1 MAHSDKK
8 MLSIFLTNTCN
19 LDCVYC
25 YAHNDPEN
33 IQIMSKDFAFWGI
46 EYYYKEYILK
56 HGFDKRIRFYGP
68 GEPTTQFTLMRD
80 ISEYAKKIWGIDTQ
94 IEIQTNGCFSDM
106 VCEWIEE
113 NADNIWI
120 SCDGLPEIQNRNR
133 PFYITHKPSSP
144 VMERNIKKLALSDKC
159 VVGIRSTITELNVD
173 EQIDNVKYFHSLG
186 VKYVWVDT
194 VFPGV
199 GDDVRDFV
207 YLDMN
212 HFVDKFLEATKY
224 ADSLNMEYRT
234 FFACNFDKCTNMHCR
249 ACYPVPH
256 LTTDGYLSACDMALF
271 GESDSRMKE
280 LIYGKW
286 DANTKKV
293 KYFDDRIK
301 KIQDRRVENLA
312 HCKHCSANQ
321 HCGGYCLGET
331 LNETGSLFGHKAVVC
346 NAIRRLYKELPDEL
360 KKYTYK
366 HP

>member
-25 YAHNDPEN
+25 YAHNDPNN
-33 IQIMSKDFAFWGI
+33 IQVISKDFAFWGI
-46 EYYYKEYILK
+46 EHYYNEYILK
-56 HGFDKRIRFYGP
+56 HGFDKRLRFYGP
-68 GEPTTQFTLMRD
+68 GEPTTQFALMKE
-80 ISEYAKKIWGIDTQ
+80 ISEYANCVWGSDTK
-94 IEIQTNGCFSDM
+94 IEIQTNGCFANNI
-106 VCEWIEE
+106 CEWIYK
-113 NADNIWI
+113 NADNVWI
-120 SCDGLPEIQNRNR
+120 SCDGLPEIQNKNR
-133 PFYITHKPSSP
+133 PFYKTRNPSSP
-144 VMERNIKKLALSDKC
+144 VMENNVKKLSLSKKC
-159 VVGIRSTITELNVD
+159 VVGIRSTITELNVN
-173 EQIDNVKYFHSLG
+173 EQIENVRYFHSLG

-199 GDDVRDFV
+199 GDNVHNFV
-207 YLDMN
+207 YLDMDN
-212 HFVDKFLEATKY
+212 FVDRFLEATRY
-224 ADSLNMEYRT
+224 ADSLGMEYRT

-271 GESDSRMKE
+271 GAEESHMKP
-280 LIYGKW
+280 LIYGRW
-286 DANTKKV
+286 DAATNETV
-293 KYFDDRIK
+293 FFTERIEQ
-301 KIQDRRVENLA
+301 IQQRRVENLT
-312 HCKHCSANQ
+312 HCKYCSANQ

-346 NAIRRLYKELPDEL
+346 KAIRRLYEELPDKL